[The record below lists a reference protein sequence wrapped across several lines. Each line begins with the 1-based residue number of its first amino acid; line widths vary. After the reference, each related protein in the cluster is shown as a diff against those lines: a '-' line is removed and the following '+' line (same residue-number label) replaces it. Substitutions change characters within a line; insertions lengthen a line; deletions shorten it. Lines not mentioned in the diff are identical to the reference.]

1 MCLLTTSNDLLIQ
14 HAGVV
19 VHVVAQINNII
30 RSIPVTKI
38 TRASPS
44 RLNLVL
50 QDDSTIVYNLSLN
63 LEDFLVSSLLNLS

>member
-38 TRASPS
+38 TRAGPS

-50 QDDSTIVYNLSLN
+50 QDESTIVYNLSLN